1 MSCIFHACEV
11 EIADASPSPSPSSF
25 PLIEPCSFR
34 FGLAFSCSSA
44 SPTADASASFPL
56 ISVICINCPSILLR
70 AMLPKMIGDSIVI
83 LFATVFLSF
92 HFAVSLFFYMTFNGF
107 SLDLKNVKRKLF
119 LLYVYS
125 EKCRQ
130 ISNTMAQ
137 SHSLSLHNPVQL
149 LTVFPLTFPTNCQF
163 SNPPTVWQPLAQY

>member
-1 MSCIFHACEV
+1 MHV
-11 EIADASPSPSPSSF
+11 KLRLQLLLLLLRPRPSPSS
-25 PLIEPCSFR
+25 S
-34 FGLAFSCSSA
+34 LAHFVLDCLLA
-44 SPTADASASFPL
+44 APRHPASASFPL

-119 LLYVYS
+119 SLYVYS
-125 EKCRQ
+125 ERCRQ

-137 SHSLSLHNPVQL
+137 SLSLSLHSPVQL